1 MNTTSWFRLEIFA
14 QTVWSVCI
22 HKSHDICCL
31 LSAIAIAIA
40 AGIGFVCR
48 DLLVVFQ
55 FNTENHL
62 YRLNAI
68 DVHEIHL
75 KFKKK
80 TNNSS
85 NRNSFTK
92 HNTQKSQ
99 EKTDMASDREKES
112 ERMILKKQID
122 RNTVHNMTSMAHTIR
137 TQHRTWS
144 EWKWIVNIETK

>member
-80 TNNSS
+80 NEQ
-85 NRNSFTK
+85 FEQPK
-92 HNTQKSQ
+92 LVYK
-99 EKTDMASDREKES
+99 
-112 ERMILKKQID
+112 
-122 RNTVHNMTSMAHTIR
+122 
-137 TQHRTWS
+137 TQH
-144 EWKWIVNIETK
+144 TKKPGKDRYG